1 MQRSLSLTGGGVV
14 FRPFFFC
21 WGRTPSVQHRPRV
34 TYSGTAKG
42 PLLGGLPIVSG
53 LEGVCDVEEK
63 ETGLNPAACCEN
75 AWSGVKALENKARHG
90 GEEREGV
97 RLLPSSPPALQGLGW
112 AVNVEGAV
120 RERGGA
126 RGKVLPS
133 LLLSL
138 SLEKPRRAPLPE
150 CCGRMDTRKYVWTE
164 WYARRLRGVL

>member
-1 MQRSLSLTGGGVV
+1 M
-14 FRPFFFC
+14 
-21 WGRTPSVQHRPRV
+21 QHRPRV

-63 ETGLNPAACCEN
+63 ETEGLNPAACYTKRLERCEGTRKQKRGM
-75 AWSGVKALENKARHG
+75 GVK
-90 GEEREGV
+90 REGL

-120 RERGGA
+120 RERGRA
-126 RGKVLPS
+126 IGKVLPS
-133 LLLSL
+133 LLLSP
-138 SLEKPRRAPLPE
+138 SLRKPRRAPLPE
-150 CCGRMDTRKYVWTE
+150 CCGRTQGRCVWTE